1 MSYEM
6 EEYQQRDV
14 DIISLFGRGPLNLLG
29 LESFSQLNAQ
39 LTGYERDS
47 SNKVA
52 IIEGERGKTFSAGVD
67 LHEIKDLTPREAEA
81 FIRALHKSC
90 NGLINFEKPTI
101 AAIKGPC
108 LGAGLELA
116 LSCDIRIGGE
126 DSIFGLPEVRV
137 GAPSVIEASLLVK
150 TIGLGRARHLILTG
164 QTINA
169 QQSLEFGLLDY
180 VVPNGLQLEKAYE
193 IANGFNNINRDV
205 LSLQKDII
213 AKWLELNDSESME
226 HSIKAFASNF
236 STGLPQETMNAFLE
250 KRPPSFK

>member
-1 MSYEM
+1 MPHKTKENK
-6 EEYQQRDV
+6 QRDV

-29 LESFSQLNAQ
+29 LESFFNLNTQLKD
-39 LTGYERDS
+39 YERNS
-47 SNKVA
+47 FNKVA
-52 IIEGERGKTFSAGVD
+52 IIKGEGGRSFSAGVD
-67 LHEIKDLTPREAEA
+67 LLEIKDLAPREAES
-81 FIRALHKSC
+81 FIRVLHKSC

-116 LSCDIRIGGE
+116 LSCDIRIGEE

-164 QTINA
+164 KTITA

-180 VVPNGLQLEKAYE
+180 VVPNGHQLEKAYA
-193 IANGFNNINRDV
+193 ISKMFNNINRKV
-205 LSLQKDII
+205 LSLQKDVI
-213 AKWLELNDSESME
+213 AKWLELDDSKSTEY
-226 HSIKAFASNF
+226 SIKSFASNF
-236 STGLPQETMNAFLE
+236 ATGFPREAMNAFLE

>member
-1 MSYEM
+1 MPHKTKENK
-6 EEYQQRDV
+6 QRDV

-29 LESFSQLNAQ
+29 LESFFNLNTQLKD
-39 LTGYERDS
+39 YERNS
-47 SNKVA
+47 FNKVA
-52 IIEGERGKTFSAGVD
+52 IIKGEGGRSFSAGVD
-67 LHEIKDLTPREAEA
+67 LLEIKDLAPREAES

-116 LSCDIRIGGE
+116 LSCDIRIGEE

-164 QTINA
+164 KTITA

-180 VVPNGLQLEKAYE
+180 VVPNGHQLEKAYA
-193 IANGFNNINRDV
+193 ISKMFNNINRKV
-205 LSLQKDII
+205 LSLQKDVI
-213 AKWLELNDSESME
+213 AKWLELDDSKSTEY
-226 HSIKAFASNF
+226 SIKSFASNF
-236 STGLPQETMNAFLE
+236 ATGFPREAMNAFLE